1 MTLTVVRRS
10 REGQSLAGW
19 VSDIREMGL
28 KAGGAA
34 DFANLSLC
42 LELAPPV
49 FVINKPTVP
58 PAGQESRDSG

>member
-1 MTLTVVRRS
+1 MVRRS
-10 REGQSLAGW
+10 REGQSLA
-19 VSDIREMGL
+19 REMGL